1 MEVLLGGISSVLYGF
16 ADFLGGEAAKRA
28 PAAAVV
34 LWAGVL
40 SFPLI
45 LIAALL
51 VGGEARVSDYVLGAV
66 AGMSGAVGLV
76 SLFAGLGR
84 GQAAA
89 VAPTAAAVAAIVPV
103 VVAVISGERPSLVAW
118 AGVVVAVPAIVLSA
132 WVADPGQSLRGSVGY
147 GLAAGLGFGGFTAII
162 GLTGA
167 GSNLLPLITSRAST
181 MLAVLALAGLG
192 VWRLVGFG
200 SSPRLLVAGNAVLDV
215 AQRAAREDG
224 DAVIGLLAAEHRLVA
239 GGLDFPDREVL
250 VFGLGFLQAGH
261 VGLRGGEPVEQV
273 RQAHPQ
279 RVDVPGR

>member
-215 AQRAAREDG
+215 SGNVAL
-224 DAVIGLLAAEHRLVA
+224 LLAVRAGSLALAAVAASFYPAVTVLLARLVN
-239 GGLDFPDREVL
+239 GE
-250 VFGLGFLQAGH
+250 H
-261 VGLRGGEPVEQV
+261 LRGRQV
-273 RQAHPQ
+273 AGILLT
-279 RVDVPGR
+279 VLAMSAIAVS